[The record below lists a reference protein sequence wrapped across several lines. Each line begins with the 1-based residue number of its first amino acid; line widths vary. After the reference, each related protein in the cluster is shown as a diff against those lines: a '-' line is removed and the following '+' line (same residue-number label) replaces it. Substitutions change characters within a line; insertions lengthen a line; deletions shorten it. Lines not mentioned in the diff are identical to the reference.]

1 MISKLLIKNS
11 LLLSIAPFLP
21 KVISIILLPI
31 MTKYLTDVD
40 FGISATISAYSQSI
54 GAFSMLGMTIVL
66 QNSFYKEPNLYL
78 LFWRQVYGFL
88 KLWMIVF
95 AVLQSLLLYFIIP
108 DEASDNK
115 WIIIFLTVFS
125 NVLFGPT
132 GTIGNSY
139 YIYSKQAYPIVWRS
153 ILASLITILTSFILI
168 VYLRLGYMGWYIS
181 AFVGTFFSNTTYWY
195 VVNVKL
201 KIRPIYRFSL
211 KEIKD
216 ALAVSTPTIPH
227 YYSIY
232 LLESSGR
239 MVMDQNNISQ
249 GEIGKISITQQFG
262 DMFQSGMTGL
272 NNAISPYIMQSLK
285 NDEQNTI
292 WKLGLVFVTLIFCL
306 AFLLALWSKEIFC
319 LLLSNDTLKS
329 SYPYF
334 ITYIMALCYRP
345 MYLIVSNYYFFY
357 ERTQQLLLISFSSG
371 ILAFIIYFIFTPKFG
386 IWAFLIGYY
395 IANLYFGYSGYLFS
409 AYKKNT
415 TIKFPVLFIIFMQLF
430 LTACAYIL
438 VNLLIIKI
446 IVTAILIS
454 ILIYIIIKNL
464 NDFKV

>member
-21 KVISIILLPI
+21 KVISIILLPV

-54 GAFSMLGMTIVL
+54 GAFSMLGMNVVL
-66 QNSFYKEPNLYL
+66 QNSFFKEPNQYL

-108 DEASDNK
+108 DVASDNK

-139 YIYSKQAYPIVWRS
+139 YIYSKQAFPIVWRS

-168 VYLRLGYMGWYIS
+168 VYLRLGYMGWYVS

-195 VVNVKL
+195 VVNIKL

-211 KEIKD
+211 QAIKN

-239 MVMDQNNISQ
+239 MIMDQNNISQ

-292 WKLGLVFVTLIFCL
+292 RKLGLVFVALIFGL
-306 AFLLALWSKEIFC
+306 AFLLALWSKEIFYI
-319 LLLSNDTLKS
+319 LLSNDTLKS

-334 ITYIMALCYRP
+334 IIYIMALCYRP
-345 MYLIVSNYYFFY
+345 MYLIVSYYYFFY
-357 ERTQQLLLISFSSG
+357 ERTKQLLLISFSSG
-371 ILAFIIYFIFTPKFG
+371 FLAFIIYLIFTPKFG

-415 TIKFPVLFIIFMQLF
+415 TIKFPILFIIFIQLF

-438 VNLLIIKI
+438 VNLMIIKI
-446 IVTAILIS
+446 IVTVILIS
-454 ILIYIIIKNL
+454 ILIPVIIKSID
-464 NDFKV
+464 DFKE